1 MLVHLYR
8 TPMKSKRWYLCM
20 FAYSLTNAWIVYR
33 RDCKALGVNGVPLKS
48 FRIQLFRAASKQ
60 WPAKSSSRRSSSWL
74 RADPQ
79 PVRGHRSHT
88 PNVAV
93 RFDPYLFHAPVHA
106 NRLTCKFCSR
116 KGNIVS
122 IDEVKISTTNLV
134 SESGIS
140 DDGRAG
146 ILGFSSTSTESV
158 TGREDQRL
166 GTRDPLLDQG
176 FPFSPPYVP
185 AAQDV
190 PPPPPSHPALSAAH
204 PATGVWE
211 TNLSNAFLNGL
222 STAVSTAVRAT
233 YIGVMD
239 GARLEETRRHA
250 VHAEAASQKKKPI
263 TTRNNVGHINPRAT
277 PVAKEDSKT
286 EVVSEGEEEDAVV
299 TEEDAA
305 GTVKLNKRHGKTE
318 AVSSVDPKTTGPETV
333 HKLLRTRPRTANNK
347 GVLQTDVLRRRRE
360 KFGRT

>member
-1 MLVHLYR
+1 MRL
-8 TPMKSKRWYLCM
+8 
-20 FAYSLTNAWIVYR
+20 
-33 RDCKALGVNGVPLKS
+33 
-48 FRIQLFRAASKQ
+48 LFLMRA
-60 WPAKSSSRRSSSWL
+60 
-74 RADPQ
+74 
-79 PVRGHRSHT
+79 
-88 PNVAV
+88 
-93 RFDPYLFHAPVHA
+93 F
-106 NRLTCKFCSR
+106 
-116 KGNIVS
+116 

-140 DDGRAG
+140 DGGRAG

-166 GTRDPLLDQG
+166 DI
-176 FPFSPPYVP
+176 
-185 AAQDV
+185 
-190 PPPPPSHPALSAAH
+190 PPPPLSHPALSAAH

-211 TNLSNAFLNGL
+211 THLSNAFLNGL

-250 VHAEAASQKKKPI
+250 VHAESRLSEEKANNDKKQRDRKEKAQL
-263 TTRNNVGHINPRAT
+263 TMVGHTNPRAT
-277 PVAKEDSKT
+277 PVAEEDSKT

-360 KFGRT
+360 KFGRVRRDLCLQHQNREVIHTHTSCKLLID